1 MGDLDARSG
10 RGLNVACRTALS
22 PGDMVMTPSPIYRP
36 FVYAS
41 DNMNRGRLNT
51 DLKNVEGRLELDYES
66 IEQLMSEEIK
76 MFFFCNPHNPGGT
89 VFNQEEKKE
98 IGRYMRE
105 KSNHNMCRRNSFRFD
120 L

>member
-1 MGDLDARSG
+1 MVV
-10 RGLNVACRTALS
+10 GLNFACRTALS

-41 DNMNRGRLNT
+41 DKMNRGRLNT

-89 VFNQEEKKE
+89 VFNQEEIKKLVDTVSYTHLTLPT
-98 IGRYMRE
+98 I
-105 KSNHNMCRRNSFRFD
+105 
-120 L
+120 LLV